1 MLHSLI
7 FVLESDYNINTLLK
21 KLTGTLVSASGH

>member
-1 MLHSLI
+1 MLHRLI

-21 KLTGTLVSASGH
+21 KLTGALVSASGH